1 MATGGESTR
10 NPLRDHQSM
19 SVLRSVEPVWTVVC
33 VCLEEGPPMLREA
46 AGALEKSKNE
56 EWPFAGVS
64 GSAFGTWSVTRNS
77 HILYII

>member
-1 MATGGESTR
+1 
-10 NPLRDHQSM
+10 M

-46 AGALEKSKNE
+46 AGALEKSKNQ

-64 GSAFGTWSVTRNS
+64 GSGFRVRHMVCDKKFAYF
-77 HILYII
+77 IYYII